1 MVTAPESTHCSNHV
15 ILLVQDRSGKTSCYN
30 CIIETYQTQAYNL
43 ARRMLDD
50 WALAEDAVQ
59 ESLVSGYR
67 AYPKFRGDNLS
78 SWLMR
83 IVANTCRDMLR
94 SRRARPTVPL
104 DPTPVNEQE
113 QGRTL
118 SALDLPSTME
128 SPQEHAERG
137 ALNRA
142 IQDCLNSL
150 PQEHRLAEVL
160 VDVQGM
166 SYEEASVAMNCN
178 LGTVKSRV
186 SRGRRGLRDCLQ
198 KAGELLP
205 SRFRHT

>member
-1 MVTAPESTHCSNHV
+1 MVTAPEFVHTSDHAR
-15 ILLVQDRSGKTSCYN
+15 LLVHDRSGKPNCFN
-30 CIIETYQTQAYNL
+30 CIIEDHQTRAYNI

-50 WALAEDAVQ
+50 WSLAEDAVQ
-59 ESLVSGYR
+59 ESLVSAYR
-67 AYPKFRGDNLS
+67 AYAQYRGDNLS
-78 SWLMR
+78 AWLMR

-104 DPTPVNEQE
+104 DPTPVDQEE
-113 QGRTL
+113 QGNTL
-118 SALDLPSTME
+118 SALDPPSTLE
-128 SPQEHAERG
+128 SPEDQAERG

-166 SYEEASVAMNCN
+166 SYEEASIAMNCN

-198 KAGELLP
+198 NAGELLP

>member
-1 MVTAPESTHCSNHV
+1 MVTIPEIVHTSNHAA
-15 ILLVQDRSGKTSCYN
+15 LPVQDRSGKTNCYN
-30 CIIETYQTQAYNL
+30 CIIETHQTRAYNL

-50 WALAEDAVQ
+50 WSLAEDAVQ

-67 AYPKFRGDNLS
+67 AYAQFRGDNLS
-78 SWLMR
+78 AWLMR

-104 DPTPVNEQE
+104 DPTPVDEE
-113 QGRTL
+113 EHGRTL

-128 SPQEHAERG
+128 SPEEHAERG

>member
-15 ILLVQDRSGKTSCYN
+15 ILLVQDRSGRTSCYN

-67 AYPKFRGDNLS
+67 AYSQFRGDNLS

-198 KAGELLP
+198 KSGELLP

>member
-1 MVTAPESTHCSNHV
+1 MVTAPETTHCSNHV

-67 AYPKFRGDNLS
+67 AYSQFRGDNLS

-83 IVANTCRDMLR
+83 IVANTCRDMMR

-104 DPTPVNEQE
+104 DPTPVNEGE
-113 QGRTL
+113 HGRTL
-118 SALDLPSTME
+118 SAFELPSTME
-128 SPQEHAERG
+128 SPEEHAERG

-150 PQEHRLAEVL
+150 PEEHRLAELL

>member
-15 ILLVQDRSGKTSCYN
+15 ILLVQDSSGKTSCYN

-67 AYPKFRGDNLS
+67 AYSQFRGDNLS

-104 DPTPVNEQE
+104 DPTPVNDQE